1 MIVYKRYG
9 KQRRSLVQP
18 HQRPSLSQQLVLLS
32 LIAHLRL
39 QFDKLFRDFV
49 GRPLAEDSQN
59 RPPGLVHVHS
69 ATERKPTSAR
79 TLRRKNVIFCLL
91 LFSNLVHDVFQLHH
105 RDTDELIVATK
116 AVILHPDVQLVGRHL
131 LLVADD
137 AGGEGSE
144 GK

>member
-1 MIVYKRYG
+1 M
-9 KQRRSLVQP
+9 VQA

-32 LIAHLRL
+32 RTSDFVVADMEVDMVADDMCTLFQLVLLGLIAHLRL

-79 TLRRKNVIFCLL
+79 TLRRKNV
-91 LFSNLVHDVFQLHH
+91 
-105 RDTDELIVATK
+105 
-116 AVILHPDVQLVGRHL
+116 
-131 LLVADD
+131 
-137 AGGEGSE
+137 
-144 GK
+144 

>member
-1 MIVYKRYG
+1 MEVDMVADDMCT
-9 KQRRSLVQP
+9 LF
-18 HQRPSLSQQLVLLS
+18 QLVLLG